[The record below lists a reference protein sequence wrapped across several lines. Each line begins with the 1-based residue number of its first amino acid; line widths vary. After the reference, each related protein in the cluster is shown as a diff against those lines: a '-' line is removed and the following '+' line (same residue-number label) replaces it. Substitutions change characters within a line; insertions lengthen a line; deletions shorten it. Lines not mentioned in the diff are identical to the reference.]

1 MATSRSLSTTEG
13 CVSSPATSL
22 FPMSSASAFGKLL
35 LITGG
40 GPGGEFL
47 ADRMRE
53 RALASVL
60 AGEPGCE
67 VTTASA
73 GSLAAGEFLGLTS
86 ASLFSAAT
94 AVVLTDLQDAAEGP
108 SDELAAYAAEPS
120 TEVAVILVH
129 AGGQKGKK
137 LLDQLRSLA
146 AVTEVKIEA
155 PKYERD
161 FVGWVRGESRELG
174 AALDDAA
181 ASLLVQAVGQDL
193 RALAGAVDQ
202 LAATR
207 EDNEAISVE
216 TVRKYF
222 GGRADV
228 RGYEIADAAIDGQYQ
243 VALERVRWAESSKV
257 AAPIIVSALAAGLR
271 SLAKLADVGT
281 GVSDVDVAK
290 LVGAP
295 PFKIRSLRQQLRGW
309 NPDGLA
315 SALSAVAQT
324 DLDIKSGEADP
335 AYAVERLVLQIAAA
349 RRQ

>member
-1 MATSRSLSTTEG
+1 M
-13 CVSSPATSL
+13 SSP
-22 FPMSSASAFGKLL
+22 SAFGKLL
-35 LITGG
+35 LITGS
-40 GPGGEFL
+40 GPGAEFL

-60 AGEPGCE
+60 ASEPECE

-73 GSLAAGEFLGLTS
+73 GDLTAGEFLGLTS

-94 AVVLTDLQDAAEGP
+94 AVVLTDLQDAADGP
-108 SDELAAYAAEPS
+108 SEELAAYAAEPS
-120 TEVAVILVH
+120 PDVALILLH
-129 AGGQKGKK
+129 AGGQKGKR
-137 LLDQLRSLA
+137 LLDQLRSAA

-161 FVGWVRGESRELG
+161 FVGWVRGESREVG
-174 AALDDAA
+174 APLDE
-181 ASLLVQAVGQDL
+181 ASATLLVQAVGQDL

-207 EDNEAISVE
+207 EGDEVISAD

-228 RGYEIADAAIDGQYQ
+228 RGYEIADAAIEGRFD
-243 VALERVRWAESSKV
+243 VALERVRWAESTKV
-257 AAPIIVSALAAGLR
+257 AAPVIVSALAAGLR
-271 SLAKLADVGT
+271 SLAKLADVQA
-281 GVSDVDVAK
+281 GVSDVDAAK

-295 PFKIRSLRQQLRGW
+295 PFKIRSLKAQLRDW
-309 NPDGLA
+309 NPQGLA
-315 SALSAVAQT
+315 AAMDAVAAA

-335 AYAVERLVLQIAAA
+335 AYAVERLVLQIVQA
-349 RRQ
+349 RRS

>member
-1 MATSRSLSTTEG
+1 
-13 CVSSPATSL
+13 
-22 FPMSSASAFGKLL
+22 MSSGSAFGKLL
-35 LITGG
+35 LITSAGA
-40 GPGGEFL
+40 GGEFL
-47 ADRMRE
+47 ADRMRA

-60 AGEPGCE
+60 AGEPDCE

-73 GSLAAGEFLGLTS
+73 GSLTAGEFLGLTS

-94 AVVLTDLQDAAEGP
+94 AVVLTDLQDTGEAP

-120 TEVAVILVH
+120 PDVAVILVH
-129 AGGQKGKK
+129 GGGPKGKK
-137 LLDQLRSLA
+137 LLDRLRAAA
-146 AVTEVKIEA
+146 AVTEVKIDA

-161 FVGWVRGESRELG
+161 FVNWVRGESRDVG
-174 AALDDAA
+174 APLDDAA
-181 ASLLVQAVGQDL
+181 AALLVQAVGQDL

-207 EDNEAISVE
+207 EDPDGGTAGISVD

-228 RGYEIADAAIDGQYQ
+228 RGYEIADAAIDGRLD

-257 AAPIIVSALAAGLR
+257 AAPVIVSALASGLR
-271 SLAKLADVGT
+271 SLAKLADVAG
-281 GVSDVDVAK
+281 GVSDADVAK

-309 NPDGLA
+309 DADGLA
-315 SALSAVAQT
+315 ATRLGAALAAIAQT
-324 DLDIKSGEADP
+324 DLDIKSGESDP

-349 RRQ
+349 RRS

>member
-1 MATSRSLSTTEG
+1 
-13 CVSSPATSL
+13 
-22 FPMSSASAFGKLL
+22 MSSGVFGRIL
-35 LITGG
+35 LITGS

-47 ADRMRE
+47 ADRT
-53 RALASVL
+53 RARAVAAVLAS
-60 AGEPGCE
+60 EPECE
-67 VTTASA
+67 VTTSSA
-73 GSLAAGEFLGLTS
+73 GALGAGELLGLTS

-94 AVVLTDLQDAAEGP
+94 AVVLTDLQDIPDAPGEELVAHAMDP
-108 SDELAAYAAEPS
+108 SP
-120 TEVAVILVH
+120 EVALILRH
-129 AGGQKGKK
+129 AGGPKGKK
-137 LLDQLRSLA
+137 VLDQLRA
-146 AVTEVKIEA
+146 APSVTEVKIEA

-161 FVGWVRGESRELG
+161 FVGWVRGEGREVG
-174 AALDDAA
+174 ASFDEAA
-181 ASLLVQAVGQDL
+181 ATLLVQAVGQDL

-207 EDNEAISVE
+207 DEDEPISVE

-228 RGYEIADAAIDGQYQ
+228 RGYEIADAAIDGRFD
-243 VALERVRWAESSKV
+243 VALERTRWAESARV

-271 SLAKLADVGT
+271 SLAKLADVKPGM
-281 GVSDVDVAK
+281 SDADVAR

-309 NPDGLA
+309 NSAGLA
-315 SALSAVAQT
+315 EALRAVASA

-349 RRQ
+349 RRG

>member
-1 MATSRSLSTTEG
+1 
-13 CVSSPATSL
+13 
-22 FPMSSASAFGKLL
+22 MSSGSAFGKLL
-35 LITGG
+35 LISGAG
-40 GPGGEFL
+40 AGGEFL
-47 ADRMRE
+47 TDRMRA

-60 AGEPGCE
+60 ASEPGCE

-73 GSLAAGEFLGLTS
+73 TALTAGEFVGLTS

-94 AVVLTDLQDAAEGP
+94 AVVLTDLQDTAEAPG
-108 SDELAAYAAEPS
+108 DELAAYAAEPS
-120 TEVAVILVH
+120 TDVAVILVH
-129 AGGQKGKK
+129 AGGPKGKK
-137 LLDQLRSLA
+137 LLDRLRSAA

-161 FVGWVRGESRELG
+161 FVGWVRGESREIG
-174 AALDDAA
+174 APLDEAA
-181 ASLLVQAVGQDL
+181 ATLLVQAVGQDL

-207 EDNEAISVE
+207 EGPTDTKISVE

-228 RGYEIADAAIDGQYQ
+228 RGYEIADAAIEGRID

-257 AAPIIVSALAAGLR
+257 AAPVIVSAIAGGLR
-271 SLAKLADVGT
+271 SLAKLADVKS
-281 GVSDVDVAK
+281 GVSDADAAK

-295 PFKIRSLRQQLRGW
+295 PFKIRSLKRQLSDW
-309 NPDGLA
+309 STTGLA
-315 SALSAVAQT
+315 AALSAVAQT

-335 AYAVERLVLQIAAA
+335 AYAVERLVLQIAHA
-349 RRQ
+349 RRS

>member
-1 MATSRSLSTTEG
+1 M
-13 CVSSPATSL
+13 V
-22 FPMSSASAFGKLL
+22 SSASAFGTLL
-35 LITGG
+35 LITGA

-47 ADRMRE
+47 CDRMRE

-73 GSLAAGEFLGLTS
+73 GSLTAGEFLGLTS

-94 AVVLTDLQDAAEGP
+94 AVVLTDLQDTTEGP
-108 SDELAAYAAEPS
+108 SEELAAYAAEPS
-120 TEVAVILVH
+120 PDVAVILVH

-137 LLDQLRSLA
+137 LLDQLRSAA

-161 FVGWVRGESRELG
+161 FVAWARGESREVG
-174 AALDDAA
+174 APLDEAA
-181 ASLLVQAVGQDL
+181 AALLVQAVGQDL

-207 EDNEAISVE
+207 DGGEAISAD

-228 RGYEIADAAIDGQYQ
+228 RGYEIADAAIEGRFD
-243 VALERVRWAESSKV
+243 VALERARWAESAKV
-257 AAPIIVSALAAGLR
+257 AAPVVVSALAAGLR
-271 SLAKLADVGT
+271 SLAKLADVQA
-281 GVSDVDVAK
+281 GVSDADAAK

-295 PFKIRSLRQQLRGW
+295 PFKIRSLKAQLRGW
-309 NPDGLA
+309 NPEGLA
-315 SALSAVAQT
+315 TALTAVAQT
-324 DLDIKSGEADP
+324 DLDIKSGDADP
-335 AYAVERLVLQIAAA
+335 AYAVERLVLQIAQA
-349 RRQ
+349 RKS

>member
-1 MATSRSLSTTEG
+1 
-13 CVSSPATSL
+13 
-22 FPMSSASAFGKLL
+22 MSNSAFGKLL
-35 LITGG
+35 LITCA

-47 ADRMRE
+47 ADRVRE

-60 AGEPGCE
+60 AGDPGCE

-73 GSLAAGEFLGLTS
+73 GALTAGEFLGLTS

-94 AVVLTDLQDAAEGP
+94 AVVLHDLQDATEGP

-120 TEVAVILVH
+120 PEVAVILVH

-137 LLDQLRSLA
+137 LLDQLRSA
-146 AVTEVKIEA
+146 ATVTEVKVEA

-161 FVGWVRGESRELG
+161 FVGWARGESREVG
-174 AALDDAA
+174 APLDDAA
-181 ASLLVQAVGQDL
+181 ATLLVQAVGQDL
-193 RALAGAVDQ
+193 RALAGAIDQ

-207 EDNEAISVE
+207 DAPQDGTAAISAD

-228 RGYEIADAAIDGQYQ
+228 RGYEIADAAIEGRFD
-243 VALERVRWAESSKV
+243 VALERVRWAESAKV
-257 AAPIIVSALAAGLR
+257 AAPVIVSALAAGLR
-271 SLAKLADVGT
+271 SLAKLADVGA
-281 GVSDVDVAK
+281 GVSDADAAK

-295 PFKIRSLRQQLRGW
+295 AFKIRSLKGQLRGW
-309 NPDGLA
+309 NPDALA
-315 SALSAVAQT
+315 TALSAVAQT

-335 AYAVERLVLQIAAA
+335 AYAVERLVLQIFAA
-349 RRQ
+349 RQR